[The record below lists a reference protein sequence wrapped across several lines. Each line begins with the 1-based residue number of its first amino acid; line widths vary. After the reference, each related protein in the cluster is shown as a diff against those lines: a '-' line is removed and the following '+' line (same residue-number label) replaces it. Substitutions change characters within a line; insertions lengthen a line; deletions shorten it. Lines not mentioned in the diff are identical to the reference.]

1 LVLEVCIDSVESAVA
16 SQEGGASRV
25 ELCANLN
32 EGGTTPSAGSI
43 ELARKR
49 ISIGLH
55 VMIRPRPGDF
65 CYSDLEFEVMR
76 RDIQIAKDLRAD
88 GVVLGILN
96 RDGIVDVARMKEL
109 VHLARPMNVTFHRA
123 FDESA
128 DPFAALEQI
137 IGLGI
142 DRILTSG
149 GKRSAFDG
157 IARIRDLVNKSS
169 GRITIMAGSGVTIRN
184 VKAIVSETRVKDIH
198 VRSAVCTDR
207 HVVHEAGSLFEVPL
221 LAVDPAAVRN
231 FLEFITS
238 LG

>member
-1 LVLEVCIDSVESAVA
+1 
-16 SQEGGASRV
+16 
-25 ELCANLN
+25 LN

-43 ELARKR
+43 ELARKK

-55 VMIRPRPGDF
+55 VMIRPRAGDF
-65 CYSDLEFEVMR
+65 CYSELEFEVMR
-76 RDIQIAKDLRAD
+76 RDIRAAKDLRAD

-109 VHLARPMNVTFHRA
+109 VQLARPMEVTFHRA

-128 DPFAALEQI
+128 DPFAALEHI

-157 IARIRDLVNKSS
+157 IARIRDLVNKSR
-169 GRITIMAGSGVTIRN
+169 GRITIMAGSGITVQN
-184 VKAIVSETRVKDIH
+184 VKAIISETRVKDIH

-207 HVVHEAGSLFEVPL
+207 HVVHKEGSLFEVPL

>member
-1 LVLEVCIDSVESAVA
+1 LILEVCIDSVESAVA
-16 SQEGGASRV
+16 SQAGGASRV

-32 EGGTTPSAGSI
+32 EGGTTPSAGTI

-55 VMIRPRPGDF
+55 VMIRPRAGDF
-65 CYSDLEFEVMR
+65 CYSELEFEVMR
-76 RDIQIAKDLRAD
+76 RDVQVAKELRAN

-96 RDGIVDVARMKEL
+96 SDGTVDIARMREL
-109 VHLARPMNVTFHRA
+109 VQLARPMDVTFHRA

-128 DPFAALEQI
+128 DPIAALEQI

-157 IARIRDLVNKSS
+157 IARIRDLVNTSS
-169 GRITIMAGSGVTIRN
+169 GRITIMAGSGITVQN
-184 VKAIVSETRVKDIH
+184 VKAIISETRVKDIH

-207 HVVHEAGSLFEVPL
+207 HIVHKAGSLFEVPL

-238 LG
+238 SG

>member
-1 LVLEVCIDSVESAVA
+1 MVLEVCIDSVESAVA

-55 VMIRPRPGDF
+55 VMIRPRAGDF

-76 RDIQIAKDLRAD
+76 RDIQVAKDLRAD

-96 RDGIVDVARMKEL
+96 RDGTVDVARMRES
-109 VHLARPMNVTFHRA
+109 VQLARPMNVTFHRA

-184 VKAIVSETRVKDIH
+184 VKAIISETRVKDIH
-198 VRSAVCTDR
+198 VRSAVCTSR

-238 LG
+238 SG

>member
-1 LVLEVCIDSVESAVA
+1 MVLEVCIDSVESAVA
-16 SQEGGASRV
+16 SQAGGASRV

-32 EGGTTPSAGSI
+32 EGGTTPSAGTI
-43 ELARKR
+43 ELAREK

-55 VMIRPRPGDF
+55 VMIRPRAGDF
-65 CYSDLEFEVMR
+65 CYSDPEFEVMR
-76 RDIQIAKDLRAD
+76 RDIQVAKDLRAN

-96 RDGIVDVARMKEL
+96 RDGTVDVARMKEL
-109 VHLARPMNVTFHRA
+109 VHPARPMNVTFHRA

-169 GRITIMAGSGVTIRN
+169 GRITIMAGSGITIQN
-184 VKAIVSETRVKDIH
+184 VKAIISETRVKDIH

-207 HVVHEAGSLFEVPL
+207 HVVHEERSLFEVPL
-221 LAVDPAAVRN
+221 LAVDPAAVRY

-238 LG
+238 SG

>member
-1 LVLEVCIDSVESAVA
+1 
-16 SQEGGASRV
+16 V

-43 ELARKR
+43 ELARKK

-76 RDIQIAKDLRAD
+76 RDIQVAKDLRAD

-96 RDGIVDVARMKEL
+96 RDGTVDVARMKEL
-109 VHLARPMNVTFHRA
+109 VHLARPMDVTFHRA

-128 DPFAALEQI
+128 DPLAALEQI

-169 GRITIMAGSGVTIRN
+169 GRITIMAGSGITIQN
-184 VKAIVSETRVKDIH
+184 VKAIISETRVKDIH

-207 HVVHEAGSLFEVPL
+207 HVVHKESSLFEVPL

>member
-1 LVLEVCIDSVESAVA
+1 
-16 SQEGGASRV
+16 
-25 ELCANLN
+25 LN
-32 EGGTTPSAGSI
+32 EGGTTPSAGTI
-43 ELARKR
+43 ELARKK

-55 VMIRPRPGDF
+55 VMIRPRAGDF
-65 CYSDLEFEVMR
+65 CYSDLEFELMK
-76 RDIQIAKDLRAD
+76 RDIQVAKDLRAD

-96 RDGIVDVARMKEL
+96 RDGTVDVARMREL

-149 GKRSAFDG
+149 GRHSAYDG
-157 IARIRDLVNKSS
+157 MARIRDLVNNSR
-169 GRITIMAGSGVTIRN
+169 GRITIMAGSGITFQNVT
-184 VKAIVSETRVKDIH
+184 AIISETRVKDIH
-198 VRSAVCTDR
+198 VRSVVCTDR
-207 HVVHEAGSLFEVPL
+207 HLVHKAGGLFEVPL

-231 FLEFITS
+231 LLELITS
-238 LG
+238 CG